1 MVTLDSNLTEN
12 NKLISEIFSQWR
24 DTLNKDSFTDLKILC
39 KDDWFGGV
47 SVHKAV
53 LASISP
59 FMASILSD
67 GRDETTIM
75 MPDVDKNDLLYLVR
89 ILYGD
94 HQQDDQTPSTQLL
107 NMLGIKELPKLI
119 QKPTTFTRKCFFFHF
134 FFSRMQPRFTYVHS
148 TFYHE
153 VLPPFPLD
161 LLLVHIPICRYLLK
175 NNLFQGIRGKSLS
188 LRIVGYHFSS

>member
-119 QKPTTFTRKCFFFHF
+119 RKPTTTTITREFFFPS
-134 FFSRMQPRFTYVHS
+134 FSRT
-148 TFYHE
+148 
-153 VLPPFPLD
+153 
-161 LLLVHIPICRYLLK
+161 
-175 NNLFQGIRGKSLS
+175 
-188 LRIVGYHFSS
+188 

>member
-75 MPDVDKNDLLYLVR
+75 MPDVDKDDLLYLVR
-89 ILYGD
+89 ILYGN
-94 HQQDDQTPSTQLL
+94 QQEDQTPSTHLL

-119 QKPTTFTRKCFFFHF
+119 QKPTTFTRKCFFFFIF
-134 FFSRMQPRFTYVHS
+134 FLTHATKIHVHS

-161 LLLVHIPICRYLLK
+161 LLLVHIPVCIYSKTTYFKGLEANHSVLE
-175 NNLFQGIRGKSLS
+175 LWVTTFLPD
-188 LRIVGYHFSS
+188 

>member
-89 ILYGD
+89 IMYGD

-119 QKPTTFTRKCFFFHF
+119 RKPTTTITREFFFLLSH
-134 FFSRMQPRFTYVHS
+134 TTKYIVHS
-148 TFYHE
+148 TFFNGFAA
-153 VLPPFPLD
+153 VSAGF
-161 LLLVHIPICRYLLK
+161 
-175 NNLFQGIRGKSLS
+175 
-188 LRIVGYHFSS
+188 FS